1 MKKMLVIF
9 FLITIVS
16 TWCFSQ
22 NTSNVI
28 ITSEQLQTANLIFAE
43 HKKFSVEIPKL
54 NARIN
59 NLELLNKSWQ
69 KSDSTKTKELK
80 FYKQELIN
88 ASNTIQKLDIK
99 LSRQRTYSIAC
110 GSAVIV
116 TLITLL
122 IK

>member
-1 MKKMLVIF
+1 M
-9 FLITIVS
+9 TIVS

-22 NTSNVI
+22 NTSNII
-28 ITSEQLQTANLIFAE
+28 ITSEQLRTTNLIFAE
-43 HKKFSVEIPKL
+43 HKKFSIKILKL

-69 KSDSTKTKELK
+69 KSDSIKTKELK

-88 ASNTIQKLDIK
+88 ADNTIQKLDIK
-99 LSRQRTYSIAC
+99 LSRQRNCSIVC

-116 TLITLL
+116 TLVTLL
-122 IK
+122 LIR

>member
-1 MKKMLVIF
+1 M
-9 FLITIVS
+9 TIVS

-28 ITSEQLQTANLIFAE
+28 ITSEQLKTANLIFAE
-43 HKKFSVEIPKL
+43 HKKLSVEIPKL

-80 FYKQELIN
+80 FYRQELIN
-88 ASNTIQKLDIK
+88 ADNTIQKLDIK
-99 LSRQRTYSIAC
+99 LSRQRNYSIAC

-116 TLITLL
+116 TLVTLLL